1 MRFLL
6 LGKNGQLGWELHRCL
21 GPLGEIVAVD
31 YPEIDLTDLDHLRR
45 VVVETGPQVIVNAT
59 AYTAVDRAES
69 ESDLARRINAEA
81 PGLLAEEACKTGA
94 ALVHYST
101 DYVFD
106 GRKGAP
112 YTEEDAP
119 GPLGEYGRSKL
130 EGEQAVAALGG
141 AFLILRTAWVYS
153 LRRPSF
159 VTKLL
164 EWSRRQTELRV
175 VTDQV
180 SNPTWARSLAEAT
193 ALLLARAGDDPV
205 GWLRERK
212 GLYHLAGWG
221 YASRMQWAQAVLEA
235 APHPEQRTV
244 RELQPAITADFPS
257 PAERPLFSAL
267 DCSLFEAVF
276 RLRLPDWEESLR
288 LALEKDG

>member
-69 ESDLARRINAEA
+69 EPDLARRINAEA

-119 GPLGEYGRSKL
+119 VPLGEYGRSKL

-141 AFLILRTAWVYS
+141 AFLVLRTAWVYS

-193 ALLLARAGDDPV
+193 ALLLARAGDDPA

-244 RELQPAITADFPS
+244 RELQPAVTADFPS
-257 PAERPLFSAL
+257 PADRPLFSAL